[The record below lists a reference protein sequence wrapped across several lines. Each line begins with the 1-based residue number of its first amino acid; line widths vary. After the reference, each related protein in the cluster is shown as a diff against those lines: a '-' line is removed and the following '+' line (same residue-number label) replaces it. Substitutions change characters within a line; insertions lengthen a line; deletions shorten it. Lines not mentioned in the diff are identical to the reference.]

1 MGRSIVSATATATA
15 TAEELS
21 YRQAFS
27 LPQRLAESQRIR
39 EKFPG
44 RVPVIVERAPRSDV
58 PPIDKKK
65 YLVPGDLTAGQFIY
79 VVRKRLS
86 LPPEKALFLF
96 CENTL
101 PTTSTLM
108 REIYSQFMANDG
120 FLYCVYSG
128 ESSFGN

>member
-1 MGRSIVSATATATA
+1 MGRSMITATAPP
-15 TAEELS
+15 AEELS
-21 YRQAFS
+21 YKQAFS
-27 LPQRLAESQRIR
+27 FPQRLAESQRIR

-65 YLVPGDLTAGQFIY
+65 FLVPGDLTVGQFIY

-86 LPPEKALFLF
+86 LAPEKALFLF

-108 REIYSQFMANDG
+108 REIYGQFMSNDG

-128 ESSFGN
+128 ESSFGH